1 MKIALIQSDLVWENP
16 IANRVHFEEKIN
28 AVTEKIDLIQPLEEI
43 DYILPTNVVIDT
55 IPGDPDNPRPK
66 G

>member
-1 MKIALIQSDLVWENP
+1 MAFAISILITITSCSNDDS
-16 IANRVHFEEKIN
+16 ISTK
-28 AVTEKIDLIQPLEEI
+28 TEKIDLIQPLEEI